1 MFRGAARPIRP
12 RLLQRVPISA
22 IEIPQERTP
31 PRHKSGWLKWPVD
44 VSNAAPPTRCKMIM
58 KWPIPSALIEFLRP
72 LDDVRARQARLTSVV
87 LLVAKVI
94 SLGVNL
100 LTIPIA
106 LHALGTA
113 AFGVWITVVSLQAI
127 LSFADLGIGNML
139 VTTIAQ
145 ASGRGD
151 NESIRRDIAS
161 GAAVLTASAV
171 GLAVLVAAATLFLP
185 WNRILNVG
193 ADSSAG
199 DLATSIAIVGFGMVL
214 CMPLALVAK
223 LQTAFQRGYESAAFG
238 ILSSFVS
245 LIGIVLSAATHRG
258 LSAFVASSIAG
269 SVLSSIA
276 NAFYFFL
283 LRRRDLR
290 PRVRYLEWPRTG
302 LLFRQGLVFF
312 ALQMSI
318 ALGTTTD
325 NLIASNLLGSIAAG
339 DYAVHAR
346 LFSIS
351 TVLLM
356 VFLIPLWPA
365 YGEALGSNDHEW
377 IRKTL
382 YRSLRFSIAASACIS
397 LALLFAG
404 PTLLR
409 LWVGGRLPF
418 DSALGLGLSLWCL
431 CEAWNAG
438 VAPYLNGTMRIK
450 LQLLAAITYAP
461 VSIGLRFALVP
472 LIGVA
477 GIPLGSAVAYLLTN
491 VLPVALHLRGEA
503 SGVRAMAN

>member
-1 MFRGAARPIRP
+1 
-12 RLLQRVPISA
+12 
-22 IEIPQERTP
+22 
-31 PRHKSGWLKWPVD
+31 
-44 VSNAAPPTRCKMIM
+44 M
-58 KWPIPSALIEFLRP
+58 KWPIPPALIRLLRP
-72 LDDVRARQARLTSVV
+72 LDDVRARQARLTSIV
-87 LLVAKVI
+87 LLIAKVI
-94 SLGVNL
+94 SLGANL
-100 LTIPIA
+100 LAIPIA

-127 LSFADLGIGNML
+127 LSFADMGIGNML

-151 NESIRRDIAS
+151 NDSIRRDIAS
-161 GAAVLTASAV
+161 GAAMLTASAV
-171 GLAVLVAAATLFLP
+171 GLATLVGVANFFLP
-185 WNRILNVG
+185 WSRILN
-193 ADSSAG
+193 AG
-199 DLATSIAIVGFGMVL
+199 TDPSESDLATSIAIVGFGMAL

-223 LQTAFQRGYESAAFG
+223 LQTALQRGYESAAFG
-238 ILSSFVS
+238 ILSSLVS

-269 SVLSSIA
+269 SVVSSIA
-276 NAFYFFL
+276 NALYFFL
-283 LRRRDLR
+283 IRRPDLR
-290 PRVRYLEWPRTG
+290 PQARYLEWTRTG

-318 ALGTTTD
+318 AVGTTTD
-325 NLIASNLLGSIAAG
+325 NLIASNLLGSVAAG

-382 YRSLRFSIAASACIS
+382 FRSLRFSIAASACIS
-397 LALLFAG
+397 LLLLFGG
-404 PTLLR
+404 PILLR
-409 LWVGGRLPF
+409 LWVGDRLPF
-418 DSALGLGLSLWCL
+418 DFTLGLGLSLWCL

-461 VSIGLRFALVP
+461 VSVGLRFALVP

-503 SGVRAMAN
+503 IVARATTN